1 LAAELWQGGE
11 VNSEGCQAQRTATS
25 SSLIVRRTCLSIVGD
40 QAFPVAAAPTW
51 NGLPPRVTSASS
63 LPVFRVRLK
72 TYLPTFSHSPSY
84 TLLQSARSRSEFCRL
99 DRAFIALCLKAA
111 DDAFQLVAVVQAVVS
126 SVEASLNVDI
136 LAISTRELLVHA
148 GSPEGEGESMVGILP
163 DLLTSALHD

>member
-1 LAAELWQGGE
+1 M
-11 VNSEGCQAQRTATS
+11 NSDGRHAQRTATS
-25 SSLIVRRTCLSIVGD
+25 SSLVVRRTCLSTVGD

-51 NGLPPRVTSASS
+51 NGLPPHVTPTSS

-72 TYLPTFSHSPSY
+72 TCLFLTLLP
-84 TLLQSARSRSEFCRL
+84 TLLQSARPRSGFCRL

-136 LAISTRELLVHA
+136 LAISTRELLDHG
-148 GSPEGEGESMVGILP
+148 GSPEGEGESMMGILP